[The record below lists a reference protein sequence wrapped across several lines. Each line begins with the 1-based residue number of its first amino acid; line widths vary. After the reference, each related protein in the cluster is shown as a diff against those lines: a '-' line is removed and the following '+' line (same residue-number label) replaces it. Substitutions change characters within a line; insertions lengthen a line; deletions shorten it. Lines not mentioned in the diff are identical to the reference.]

1 MPEKYRRASVDINI
15 VFEGSWK
22 VDIRSI
28 LATVLY
34 IIYHQVLEEEVVE
47 AYRRMVDG
55 LEVWRQQDV
64 ILLDMTN
71 TVDYDQGAYA
81 QLLEEMVG
89 EKQEVLADL
98 ALKAKA
104 FR

>member
-1 MPEKYRRASVDINI
+1 M
-15 VFEGSWK
+15 
-22 VDIRSI
+22 
-28 LATVLY
+28 VLY

-55 LEVWRQQDV
+55 LEVWRQHDV

>member
-1 MPEKYRRASVDINI
+1 M
-15 VFEGSWK
+15 
-22 VDIRSI
+22 
-28 LATVLY
+28 
-34 IIYHQVLEEEVVE
+34 E
-47 AYRRMVDG
+47 AYRRMMDG

-89 EKQEVLADL
+89 EKQEVLAVL
-98 ALKAKA
+98 ALKARA

>member
-1 MPEKYRRASVDINI
+1 M
-15 VFEGSWK
+15 
-22 VDIRSI
+22 
-28 LATVLY
+28 VLY

>member
-1 MPEKYRRASVDINI
+1 M
-15 VFEGSWK
+15 
-22 VDIRSI
+22 
-28 LATVLY
+28 VLY

-98 ALKAKA
+98 ALKARA

>member
-1 MPEKYRRASVDINI
+1 M
-15 VFEGSWK
+15 
-22 VDIRSI
+22 
-28 LATVLY
+28 
-34 IIYHQVLEEEVVE
+34 E
-47 AYRRMVDG
+47 AYRRMMDG

>member
-1 MPEKYRRASVDINI
+1 M
-15 VFEGSWK
+15 
-22 VDIRSI
+22 
-28 LATVLY
+28 
-34 IIYHQVLEEEVVE
+34 E

-89 EKQEVLADL
+89 EKQEVLAVL
-98 ALKAKA
+98 ALKARA

>member
-1 MPEKYRRASVDINI
+1 M
-15 VFEGSWK
+15 
-22 VDIRSI
+22 
-28 LATVLY
+28 
-34 IIYHQVLEEEVVE
+34 E

-89 EKQEVLADL
+89 EKQEVR
-98 ALKAKA
+98 
-104 FR
+104 FVFHCVISGRCTTSIVQGGVSVF

>member
-1 MPEKYRRASVDINI
+1 M
-15 VFEGSWK
+15 
-22 VDIRSI
+22 
-28 LATVLY
+28 
-34 IIYHQVLEEEVVE
+34 VE

-55 LEVWRQQDV
+55 LEVWRQHDV

-98 ALKAKA
+98 ALKAKS

>member
-1 MPEKYRRASVDINI
+1 MK
-15 VFEGSWK
+15 
-22 VDIRSI
+22 
-28 LATVLY
+28 
-34 IIYHQVLEEEVVE
+34 

-98 ALKAKA
+98 ALKARA

>member
-1 MPEKYRRASVDINI
+1 M
-15 VFEGSWK
+15 
-22 VDIRSI
+22 
-28 LATVLY
+28 VLY

-47 AYRRMVDG
+47 AYRRMMDG

-98 ALKAKA
+98 ALKARA

>member
-1 MPEKYRRASVDINI
+1 M
-15 VFEGSWK
+15 
-22 VDIRSI
+22 
-28 LATVLY
+28 
-34 IIYHQVLEEEVVE
+34 E

-64 ILLDMTN
+64 ILFDMTN

-98 ALKAKA
+98 ALKARA

>member
-1 MPEKYRRASVDINI
+1 
-15 VFEGSWK
+15 
-22 VDIRSI
+22 
-28 LATVLY
+28 
-34 IIYHQVLEEEVVE
+34 
-47 AYRRMVDG
+47 MVDG

-98 ALKAKA
+98 ALKAKS

>member
-1 MPEKYRRASVDINI
+1 M
-15 VFEGSWK
+15 
-22 VDIRSI
+22 
-28 LATVLY
+28 
-34 IIYHQVLEEEVVE
+34 VE

>member
-1 MPEKYRRASVDINI
+1 M
-15 VFEGSWK
+15 
-22 VDIRSI
+22 
-28 LATVLY
+28 LAAVLY
-34 IIYHQVLEEEVVE
+34 IIYHQVLEEQMVE
-47 AYRRMVDG
+47 EHRSMVDG

-71 TVDYDQGAYA
+71 TVDYDQEAYA
-81 QLLEEMVG
+81 QLLEEMVR

-98 ALKAKA
+98 ALKARA